1 MRYYDQSP
9 IISGYATVRD
19 RGEVE
24 RGGSQLILRVP
35 GGQSKGKEVVGR
47 RANARLGGK
56 RSRESVLTVRLWREG
71 FWRQRGSE
79 CEVGIGTLKEEKEGR
94 SEGKRLESEKKNR
107 RKIQDEESERRVS
120 KRSD

>member
-1 MRYYDQSP
+1 
-9 IISGYATVRD
+9 
-19 RGEVE
+19 
-24 RGGSQLILRVP
+24 
-35 GGQSKGKEVVGR
+35 VGR
-47 RANARLGGK
+47 VRGKKLLVGGRTRGWAGK
-56 RSRESVLTVRLWREG
+56 GAERVLTVRLWREG

-120 KRSD
+120 SKRSD